1 AADEARV
8 DLGKARAEEFRIRSR
23 RGEISADLAAL
34 DDKIRLAVSEGR
46 DDLAKAAVA
55 RQIDLEAQIAALDK
69 ALADSAERIDDG

>member
-1 AADEARV
+1 
-8 DLGKARAEEFRIRSR
+8 
-23 RGEISADLAAL
+23 ADLAAL

-69 ALADSAERIDDG
+69 ALADSAERIDDGQKAMQAVLATRREAEARLAELK